1 MQYTDTP
8 LKKENKKRI
17 KRDLELDALGYL
29 YRSSYYMALGNRDL
43 SLKLFKKASE
53 NLISL
58 KKIKIFLDKKNNLL
72 AAERILDFYNQMK
85 ISSN

>member
-1 MQYTDTP
+1 MAI
-8 LKKENKKRI
+8 N
-17 KRDLELDALGYL
+17 KRDLKMDALGYL

-58 KKIKIFLDKKNNLL
+58 KKII
-72 AAERILDFYNQMK
+72 Y
-85 ISSN
+85 